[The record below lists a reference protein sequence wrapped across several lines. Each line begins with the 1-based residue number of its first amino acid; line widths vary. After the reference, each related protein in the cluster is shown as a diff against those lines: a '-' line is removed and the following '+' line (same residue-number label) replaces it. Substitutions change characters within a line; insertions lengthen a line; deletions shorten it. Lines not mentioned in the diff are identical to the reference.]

1 MQLSSLLGHTRE
13 ILSRIQQ
20 SDKPADSLIDSFF
33 RTRKYLGSHDRKFIA
48 ETTYGTLRHLRKCQT
63 LMETALGTGAK
74 DFSSTDRVLLCIVT
88 YLSRIDR
95 SHEPTD
101 VILAPLLEN
110 DKARNSL
117 GDFLTLLKG
126 VELNSVDAVQDLANE
141 YSIPDW
147 LARKFH
153 EQYGPEESRR
163 LCESLNAPAPLNLR
177 VNTLKA
183 GVDEC
188 TGRLRS
194 EGIET
199 TRTKLSEVGL
209 VVSKRTNMF
218 RIPAFKEGYFEV
230 QDEGSQLLGV
240 LVDPRPVWKV
250 LDACAG
256 AGGKTLHMAAIMK
269 NRGEIVASDINE
281 FRLNELRKRAR
292 RAGAFNI
299 RVMTTEE
306 VQNQDR
312 FKQAFDVV
320 FIDAPCS
327 GLGTLRRNP
336 GLKWTVTE
344 EGVKE
349 LCAKQLHIM
358 ETHASFVKEQGVMY
372 YATCS
377 LLREEN
383 QAVIMSF
390 LERHP
395 EFAGMDLTA
404 AAGKAG
410 LAGQVTD
417 GFFFLYPHKE
427 GTDGF
432 FCGAVQRKGLESGN
446 E

>member
-20 SDKPADSLIDSFF
+20 SDRPADSLIDAFF
-33 RTRKYLGSHDRKFIA
+33 RTKKYLGSHDRKFIA

-63 LMETALGTGAK
+63 LVKLAAAGTED
-74 DFSSTDRVLLCIVT
+74 DFSPTDKILLSVVT
-88 YLSRIDR
+88 YLSRIEASQLPDGA
-95 SHEPTD
+95 
-101 VILAPLLEN
+101 VLAPLLES
-110 DKARNSL
+110 DKARSSL
-117 GDFLTLLKG
+117 SSFLAHLNEA
-126 VELNSVDAVQDLANE
+126 ELNSGDDVQSLANE

-147 LARKFH
+147 LALKFI

-163 LCESLNAPAPLNLR
+163 LCESLNTPAPLNLR
-177 VNTLKA
+177 ANTLKA
-183 GVDEC
+183 GIDEC
-188 TGRLRS
+188 MQRLHS

-199 TRTKLSEVGL
+199 TRTKLSPVGL
-209 VVSKRTNMF
+209 VVSKRMNMF
-218 RIPAFKEGYFEV
+218 RIPAFSDGYFEV

-240 LVDPRPVWKV
+240 LVDPRPNWKV

-269 NRGEIVASDINE
+269 NRGEIVASDINA

-299 RVMTTEE
+299 RVLTTDEIQ
-306 VQNQDR
+306 VQERLQ
-312 FKQAFDVV
+312 QAFDVV

-336 GLKWTVTE
+336 GLKWSVTE

-358 ETHASFVKEQGVMY
+358 QTHAMFVKPQGVMY

-377 LLREEN
+377 LLHEEN
-383 QAVIMSF
+383 RAVITSF
-390 LERHP
+390 LDKHP
-395 EFAGMDLTA
+395 EFSPLNLTV

-410 LAGQVTD
+410 LEGQVVD
-417 GFFFLYPHKE
+417 GCLYLYPHKE

-432 FCGAVQRKGLESGN
+432 FCGAVQRRAPESGI

>member
-13 ILSRIQQ
+13 ILTRIQQ
-20 SDKPADSLIDSFF
+20 SAKPADSLIDSFF

-63 LMETALGTGAK
+63 LVEMAAGNGTGS
-74 DFSSTDRVLLCIVT
+74 FSSTDSVLLWIVT
-88 YLSRIDR
+88 YLSRVEVSQHPDEAVL
-95 SHEPTD
+95 S
-101 VILAPLLEN
+101 PLLESDN
-110 DKARNSL
+110 ARIAL
-117 GDFLTLLKG
+117 GPFLAHLK
-126 VELNSVDAVQDLANE
+126 DAAPESGDPVQDLAIE
-141 YSIPDW
+141 HSLPDW
-147 LARKFH
+147 LAKKFH
-153 EQYGPEESRR
+153 EQYAPEESRG
-163 LCESLNAPAPLNLR
+163 LCKSLNIPAPLNLR

-183 GVDEC
+183 STEEC
-188 TGRLRS
+188 MARLRL

-199 TRTKLSEVGL
+199 SRTKLSEVGL

-218 RIPAFKEGYFEV
+218 RIPAFKDGLFEV
-230 QDEGSQLLGV
+230 QDEGSQLLGI

-269 NRGEIVASDINE
+269 NRGEIVASDINGY
-281 FRLNELRKRAR
+281 RLGELRKRAR

-299 RVMTTEE
+299 RVMTIEE
-306 VQNQDR
+306 LQDQER

-336 GLKWTVTE
+336 GLKWTVTGE
-344 EGVKE
+344 SVKE
-349 LCAKQLHIM
+349 LCAKQLHIL
-358 ETHASFVKEQGVMY
+358 ETHALFVKQQGVMY

-377 LLREEN
+377 LLHEEN
-383 QAVIMSF
+383 QDVITAF
-390 LERHP
+390 LDRHP
-395 EFAGMDLTA
+395 EFAPVDLAA

-410 LAGQVTD
+410 LASQVVD
-417 GFFFLYPHKE
+417 GSFFLYPHKE

-432 FCGAVQRKGLESGN
+432 FCGAVQRRTPESAN

>member
-1 MQLSSLLGHTRE
+1 MQFSSLLGHTRE

-63 LMETALGTGAK
+63 LVAVAAGKGTGG
-74 DFSSTDRVLLCIVT
+74 FSSTDTVLLWIVT
-88 YLSRIDR
+88 YLSRVEVSQHPDEAVL
-95 SHEPTD
+95 S
-101 VILAPLLEN
+101 PLLESEN
-110 DKARNSL
+110 ARNAL
-117 GDFLTLLKG
+117 GSFLAHLK
-126 VELNSVDAVQDLANE
+126 DADPESDDPVQDLANE

-147 LARKFH
+147 LAKKFR
-153 EQYGPEESRR
+153 EEYGPEESRR
-163 LCESLNAPAPLNLR
+163 LCESLNIPAPLNLR

-183 GVDEC
+183 SPEEC
-188 TGRLRS
+188 MARLRS

-199 TRTKLSEVGL
+199 SRTKMSEVGL
-209 VVSKRTNMF
+209 IVSKRTNMF
-218 RIPAFKEGYFEV
+218 RIPAFKNGFFEV

-269 NRGEIVASDINE
+269 NRGEIVASDINTQ
-281 FRLNELRKRAR
+281 RLSELRKRAR

-299 RVMTTEE
+299 RVMTSEE
-306 VQNQDR
+306 LQDQER
-312 FKQAFDVV
+312 FRQAFDVV

-344 EGVKE
+344 ESVRE
-349 LCAKQLHIM
+349 LCAKQLRIM
-358 ETHASFVKEQGVMY
+358 EAHALFVKDQGVMY

-377 LLREEN
+377 LLHEEN
-383 QAVIMSF
+383 QAVIAAF
-390 LERHP
+390 LDRHP
-395 EFAGMDLTA
+395 EFTPVDLTA
-404 AAGKAG
+404 TAGKAG
-410 LAGQVTD
+410 LASQVVD
-417 GFFFLYPHKE
+417 GSFFLYPHKE

-432 FCGAVQRKGLESGN
+432 FCGAIQRRTPESAS

>member
-63 LMETALGTGAK
+63 LVEAALGDETNT
-74 DFSSTDRVLLCIVT
+74 FSSTDKVVLSIAA
-88 YLSRIDR
+88 YLNQIDG
-95 SHEPTD
+95 SQDLHDTD
-101 VILAPLLEN
+101 LSPLLES
-110 DKARNSL
+110 DKARSSL
-117 GDFLTLLKG
+117 GAFLRHLKEIPPDAGASLRDLG
-126 VELNSVDAVQDLANE
+126 VE
-141 YSIPDW
+141 YSFPDW
-147 LARKFH
+147 LARKFQD
-153 EQYGPEESRR
+153 QYGPEEARE
-163 LCESLNAPAPLNLR
+163 LCESLNTPAPLNIR

-183 GVDEC
+183 GPDEC
-188 TGRLRS
+188 MKRLHS

-199 TRTKLSEVGL
+199 IRTKLSEVGL

-218 RIPAFKEGYFEV
+218 RIPAFKEGFFEV
-230 QDEGSQLLGV
+230 QDEGSQLLGA

-269 NRGEIVASDINE
+269 NRGEIVASDINA

-299 RVMTTEE
+299 RVQTTDE
-306 VQNQDR
+306 VQSQDR
-312 FKQAFDVV
+312 FREAFDVV

-336 GLKWTVTE
+336 GLKWTVTG
-344 EGVKE
+344 EGIRE
-349 LCAKQLHIM
+349 LSVKQLHIM
-358 ETHASFVKEQGVMY
+358 ETHAPFVREQGVMY

-377 LLREEN
+377 LLHEEN
-383 QAVIMSF
+383 QAVIAEF
-390 LERHP
+390 LNRHS
-395 EFAGMDLTA
+395 EFAPVDLTPA
-404 AAGKAG
+404 AVKAG
-410 LAGQVTD
+410 LAGQVKD

-432 FCGAVQRKGLESGN
+432 FCGAVQRRKSDSQ
-446 E
+446 

>member
-13 ILSRIQQ
+13 ILSHIQQ

-63 LMETALGTGAK
+63 LVDAVLGSGLNG
-74 DFSSTDRVLLCIVT
+74 FSAADKVLLSIVA
-88 YLSRIDR
+88 YLNRIEK
-95 SHEPTD
+95 SHDLNDTVLAALVETD
-101 VILAPLLEN
+101 G
-110 DKARNSL
+110 ARNSL
-117 GDFLTLLKG
+117 TPFISRLREIRLDSADP
-126 VELNSVDAVQDLANE
+126 VRDLGIE
-141 YSIPDW
+141 YSFPDW
-147 LARKFH
+147 LARKFR
-153 EQYGPEESRR
+153 EQYGPEESRL
-163 LCESLNAPAPLNLR
+163 LCESLNRPAPLNLR

-188 TGRLRS
+188 MKRLHS

-199 TRTKLSEVGL
+199 ARTKLSTVGL
-209 VVSKRTNMF
+209 TVSKRTNMF
-218 RIPAFKEGYFEV
+218 RIPAFKEGFFEV
-230 QDEGSQLLGV
+230 QDEGSQLLGA

-256 AGGKTLHMAAIMK
+256 AGGKALHMAAIMK
-269 NRGEIVASDINE
+269 NRGEIVASDINA

-306 VQNQDR
+306 VQSQER
-312 FKQAFDVV
+312 FRHAFDVV
-320 FIDAPCS
+320 LIDAPCS

-344 EGVKE
+344 ESVQE
-349 LCAKQLHIM
+349 LCAKQLYIM
-358 ETHASFVKEQGVMY
+358 ETHASFVKDQGVMY

-383 QAVIMSF
+383 QAVITVF
-390 LERHP
+390 LDRHP
-395 EFAGMDLTA
+395 EFSRADLTPA
-404 AAGKAG
+404 AAKSG

-432 FCGAVQRKGLESGN
+432 FCGAVQRKAMEPGK
-446 E
+446 